1 MIYPILLI
9 LHLFA
14 ALMFIGT
21 VFFEVLIFES
31 VRKYVPA
38 AAMRQVEQGIGKCA
52 RRLMPWVLLV
62 LFSAG
67 LGMVWTRYLPLLAD
81 PLASSFG
88 TLLSLKI
95 LLALSVLG
103 HFFTAMLLLYSGRMN
118 STYFRRIHLSVF
130 SHMVGI
136 VLLAKGMFYLSW

>member
-1 MIYPILLI
+1 MIYPILLT

-14 ALMFIGT
+14 ALMFVGT
-21 VFFEVLIFES
+21 VFFEVLILES
-31 VRKYVPA
+31 VRKHVPA
-38 AAMRQVEQGIGKCA
+38 AVMRQVEKGIGKRA

-62 LFSAG
+62 LFGAG

-103 HFFTAMLLLYSGRMN
+103 HFFSAMFLLHSGRMN

>member
-1 MIYPILLI
+1 MIYPILLT

-14 ALMFIGT
+14 ALMFVGT
-21 VFFEVLIFES
+21 VFFEVLILES

-38 AAMRQVEQGIGKCA
+38 AVMCQVEQGIGKRA

-62 LFSAG
+62 LFGAG

-103 HFFTAMLLLYSGRMN
+103 HFFSAMFLLHSGRMN

>member
-1 MIYPILLI
+1 MIYPILLT

-31 VRKYVPA
+31 VRKHVPA
-38 AAMRQVEQGIGKCA
+38 AVMRQVEQGIGKRA

-103 HFFTAMLLLYSGRMN
+103 HFFTAMFLLYCGRMN

>member
-1 MIYPILLI
+1 MIYPILPI

-38 AAMRQVEQGIGKCA
+38 AAMRQVEQGIGKRA

>member
-1 MIYPILLI
+1 MSYPILLT

-14 ALMFIGT
+14 ALIFIGT
-21 VFFEVLIFES
+21 VFFEVLILES
-31 VRKYVPA
+31 VRRHLSPA
-38 AAMRQVEQGIGKCA
+38 LMREVERGIGRRA

-62 LFSAG
+62 LFGAG
-67 LGMVWTRYLPLLAD
+67 LGMVWTRYLPSLAD

-103 HFFTAMLLLYSGRMN
+103 HFFTAMFLLLHGRMN

-136 VLLAKGMFYLSW
+136 VLLAKGMFYLIW

>member
-1 MIYPILLI
+1 MIYPILLT

-14 ALMFIGT
+14 ALMFVGT
-21 VFFEVLIFES
+21 VFFEVLILES
-31 VRKYVPA
+31 VRKHVPA
-38 AAMRQVEQGIGKCA
+38 AVMRQVEQGIGKRA

-62 LFSAG
+62 LFGAG
-67 LGMVWTRYLPLLAD
+67 LGMVWTRYLPQLAD

-103 HFFTAMLLLYSGRMN
+103 HFFSAMFLLHSGRMN

>member
-1 MIYPILLI
+1 MTYPILLT

-31 VRKYVPA
+31 VRKHVPA
-38 AAMRQVEQGIGKCA
+38 AVMRQVEQGIGKRA

-67 LGMVWTRYLPLLAD
+67 LGLVWTRYLPLLAD

-103 HFFTAMLLLYSGRMN
+103 HFFSAMFLLYSGRMN

>member
-1 MIYPILLI
+1 MIYPILLT

-21 VFFEVLIFES
+21 VFFEVLIFEG
-31 VRKYVPA
+31 VRKHVPA
-38 AAMRQVEQGIGKCA
+38 AVMRQVEQGIGKRA

-62 LFSAG
+62 LFGAG

-103 HFFTAMLLLYSGRMN
+103 HFFSAMFLLHSGRMN

>member
-1 MIYPILLI
+1 MIYPILLT

-14 ALMFIGT
+14 ALMFVGT
-21 VFFEVLIFES
+21 VFFEVLILES
-31 VRKYVPA
+31 VRKHVPA
-38 AAMRQVEQGIGKCA
+38 AVMRQVEQGIGKRA

-62 LFSAG
+62 LFGAG

-103 HFFTAMLLLYSGRMN
+103 HFFSAMFLLHSGRMN

>member
-1 MIYPILLI
+1 MIYPILLT

-14 ALMFIGT
+14 ALMFVGT
-21 VFFEVLIFES
+21 VFFEVLILES
-31 VRKYVPA
+31 VRKHVPA
-38 AAMRQVEQGIGKCA
+38 AVMRQVEQGIGKRA

-62 LFSAG
+62 LFGAG
-67 LGMVWTRYLPLLAD
+67 LGMVWTRYLPLLAN

-103 HFFTAMLLLYSGRMN
+103 HFFSAMFLLHSGRMN

>member
-1 MIYPILLI
+1 MIYPILLT

-31 VRKYVPA
+31 VRKSVPA
-38 AAMRQVEQGIGKCA
+38 AVMRQVEQGIGKRA

-67 LGMVWTRYLPLLAD
+67 LGMVWTRYLP
-81 PLASSFG
+81 
-88 TLLSLKI
+88 
-95 LLALSVLG
+95 
-103 HFFTAMLLLYSGRMN
+103 
-118 STYFRRIHLSVF
+118 
-130 SHMVGI
+130 
-136 VLLAKGMFYLSW
+136 

>member
-1 MIYPILLI
+1 MSYPILLT

-14 ALMFIGT
+14 ALIFIGA
-21 VFFEVLIFES
+21 VFFEVLILEG
-31 VRKYVPA
+31 VRKHVPPA
-38 AAMRQVEQGIGKCA
+38 VVRQVEQGIGKRG

-67 LGMVWTRYLPLLAD
+67 LGMVWLRYLPQLAD

-88 TLLSLKI
+88 TLLTLKI
-95 LLALSVLG
+95 CLALSVLG
-103 HFFTAMLLLYSGRMN
+103 HFCTAMFLVISGRMN

-130 SHMVGI
+130 THMVGI

>member
-1 MIYPILLI
+1 MIYPILLT

-14 ALMFIGT
+14 ALMFVGT
-21 VFFEVLIFES
+21 VFFEVLILES
-31 VRKYVPA
+31 VRKHVPVA
-38 AAMRQVEQGIGKCA
+38 VMRQVEQGIGKRA

-103 HFFTAMLLLYSGRMN
+103 HFFSAMFLLHSGRMN

>member
-1 MIYPILLI
+1 MIYPILLT

-14 ALMFIGT
+14 ALMFVGT
-21 VFFEVLIFES
+21 VFFEVLILES
-31 VRKYVPA
+31 VRKHVPA
-38 AAMRQVEQGIGKCA
+38 AVMRQVEQGIGKRA

-62 LFSAG
+62 LFGAG

-103 HFFTAMLLLYSGRMN
+103 HFFSAMFLLRSGRMN

>member
-38 AAMRQVEQGIGKCA
+38 AAMRQVEQGIGKRA

>member
-1 MIYPILLI
+1 MIYPILLT

-14 ALMFIGT
+14 ALMFVGT
-21 VFFEVLIFES
+21 VFFEVLILES
-31 VRKYVPA
+31 VRKHVPA
-38 AAMRQVEQGIGKCA
+38 AVMRQVEQGIGKRA
-52 RRLMPWVLLV
+52 RRLMPWVLLA
-62 LFSAG
+62 LFGAG

-103 HFFTAMLLLYSGRMN
+103 HFFSAMFLLHSGRMN

>member
-1 MIYPILLI
+1 MSYPILLT

-14 ALMFIGT
+14 ALIFIGT
-21 VFFEVLIFES
+21 VFFEVLILES
-31 VRKYVPA
+31 VRKHVPPA
-38 AAMRQVEQGIGKCA
+38 VMREVEQGIGKRA

-67 LGMVWTRYLPLLAD
+67 LGMVWVRYLPLLAD
-81 PLASSFG
+81 PLASAFA
-88 TLLSLKI
+88 TLLSVKI
-95 LLALSVLG
+95 TLALSVLG
-103 HFFTAMLLLYSGRMN
+103 HFFTAMYLLFRGRMN

-136 VLLAKGMFYLSW
+136 VLLAKGMFFLNW